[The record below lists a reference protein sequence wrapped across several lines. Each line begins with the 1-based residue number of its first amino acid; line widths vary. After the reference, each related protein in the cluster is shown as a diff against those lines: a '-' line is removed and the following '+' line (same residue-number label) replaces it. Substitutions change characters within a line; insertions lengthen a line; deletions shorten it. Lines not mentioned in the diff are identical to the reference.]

1 MRRREFITLL
11 GGAAAA
17 WPLAARAQQQTIP
30 VVGILNSAG
39 DRWVA
44 GFRKGL
50 REEGQIEG
58 RNVAIEL
65 RSTAHYDEVPS
76 LAAELVQRRVAVIAA
91 LGGPAAAVAKATT
104 ATIPIVFSVGGDP
117 VELGLVPNINRPG
130 GNITGVTFFAK
141 QLLQKQVGILHDL
154 VPKVSVLG
162 VLINPNNWRHQAD
175 TDEVQAAARTL
186 GLNVHIA
193 KADSEGDLDAAFIGL
208 VQDHAQALVIAG
220 DAFFFRV
227 SNRLVA
233 LAEQHSLAAIF
244 PSREFADAGGLM
256 SYAASLADAHRQAGV
271 YVGRI
276 LKGEKPGD
284 LPVMQPTKFEL
295 VVNLKTAKALGLAM
309 PDKLLALADEV
320 IE

>member
-1 MRRREFITLL
+1 MRRRELITLI
-11 GGAAAA
+11 GGAAA
-17 WPLAARAQQQTIP
+17 WPLAARAQQAAMP

-39 DRWVA
+39 DKWVA
-44 GFRKGL
+44 AFRKGL
-50 REEGQIEG
+50 SEEGQVEG

-65 RSTAHYDEVPS
+65 RSTAQYGEVPS
-76 LAAELVQRRVAVIAA
+76 LTAELVQRRVAVIAA
-91 LGGPAAAVAKATT
+91 LGGPAAAAAKAAT

-117 VELGLVPNINRPG
+117 VEFGLVPNINRPG

-141 QLLQKQVGILHDL
+141 QLVQKQVGILHDL
-154 VPKVSVLG
+154 VPKASALG

-175 TDEVQAAARTL
+175 ADEIQAAARTL
-186 GLNVHIA
+186 GLDLHVA
-193 KADSEGDLDAAFIGL
+193 KAGSDGDLDAAFTGL
-208 VQDHAQALVIAG
+208 VQHHAQALVIAG

-227 SNRLVA
+227 SAKLVA
-233 LAEQHSLAAIF
+233 LTEQHSLAAF
-244 PSREFADAGGLM
+244 FGSREFADAGGLM

-284 LPVMQPTKFEL
+284 LPVMQPSKFEF
-295 VVNLKTAKALGLAM
+295 VINVKTAKALGLTI
-309 PDKLLALADEV
+309 PPGVLAIADEV

>member
-1 MRRREFITLL
+1 L
-11 GGAAAA
+11 
-17 WPLAARAQQQTIP
+17 
-30 VVGILNSAG
+30 S
-39 DRWVA
+39 
-44 GFRKGL
+44 
-50 REEGQIEG
+50 EEGQIEG

-65 RSTAHYDEVPS
+65 RSTGQYGEVPS
-76 LAAELVQRRVAVIAA
+76 LAAELVQRRVPVIAA
-91 LGGPAAAVAKATT
+91 LGGPAAAAAKAATG
-104 ATIPIVFSVGGDP
+104 TIPIVFSVGGDP

-154 VPKVSVLG
+154 VPKASVLG

-175 TDEVQAAARTL
+175 AGEVQAAARTL

-193 KADSEGDLDAAFIGL
+193 NASSERDLDAAFASL
-208 VQDHAQALVIAG
+208 VQRHARALVIAG

-227 SNRLVA
+227 STRLVA
-233 LAEQHSLAAIF
+233 LAEQHSVAAMF
-244 PSREFADAGGLM
+244 GTREFVDAGGLM

-284 LPVMQPTKFEL
+284 LPVMQPSKFEL
-295 VVNLKTAKALGLAM
+295 VINLKAAKALGLDV
-309 PDKLLALADEV
+309 PLHLQQLADEV